1 MTVDLNLLNKYYQD
15 GLLVK
20 QTHPDLQLTIW
31 NYSRTTEYER
41 LWDDVTLLCRGL
53 VTDDKGNIVGR
64 PMRKFF
70 NIEEQ
75 KHKATKDFE
84 VFDKL
89 DGSLIMA
96 FEYNGEW
103 VICSKGSFISDQKLA
118 AEKLFYKLKYNEYF
132 KGNNGFTMV
141 FEYLSDWNRI
151 VVRYDEERLVLLT
164 IISNLGKEIDVQP
177 FGSKA
182 YQSNF
187 GFVDVV
193 KKYNGIEDYS
203 VLKKMIPNNAEG
215 FIVKFSNGDR
225 CKIKGEEY
233 LRLHKLM
240 TNVSTTS
247 VWEHLVNGVTME
259 DILQDVPDE
268 FFDVIKEYE
277 QELEQKYWNLA
288 DNVISLFKEYYVEG
302 MTGKEF
308 AEKIKHIPQPYNGL
322 LFSQFNFKF
331 HGYSETIWNHLRPEF
346 RKL

>member
-1 MTVDLNLLNKYYQD
+1 MIDLNLLNKYYQD

-20 QTHPDLQLTIW
+20 QTHPDLPLTIW

-53 VTDDKGNIVGR
+53 VTDDNGNIVGR
-64 PMRKFF
+64 PMKKFF
-70 NIEEQ
+70 NLEEN

-96 FEYNGEW
+96 FEYDGKW
-103 VICSKGSFISDQKLA
+103 IICSKGSFISDQAIA
-118 AEKLFYKLKYNEYF
+118 AEKLFHKLKYNEYL
-132 KGNNGFTMV
+132 GNEGCTHI
-141 FEYLSDWNRI
+141 FEYLSEWNRI

-164 IISNLGKEIDVQP
+164 MISNDSGNEINVQP
-177 FGSKA
+177 LA
-182 YQSNF
+182 SNF
-187 GFVDVV
+187 FQKEVGFLDVV
-193 KKYNGIEDYS
+193 KKYDGIEDYS

-259 DILQDVPDE
+259 EILHDVPDE
-268 FFDVIKEYE
+268 FFDVIKEYQE
-277 QELEQKYWNLA
+277 ELEQKYWSLS

-302 MTGKEF
+302 MTAKEF
-308 AEKIKHIPQPYNGL
+308 AEKINHIPQPYKGL
-322 LFSQFNFKF
+322 LFCQFNLKF
-331 HGYSETIWNHLRPEF
+331 DGYSETIWNHLRPEF